1 MKKSARRKKKNQ
13 TDHTPEQTK
22 REVLGVC
29 LVALGLFLGASLYS
43 DAVGLVG
50 KAVGSFFFGMTGII
64 GYAIPAL
71 ILIGGVLVIIFSE
84 RPVRPLTAFFAAL
97 FFLSLLSAVHIGAR
111 DSIESVKTLDYFKDA
126 YQYGNTYRAGGGLIG
141 SLLAYPSLLLM
152 GKIGSYIV
160 FIAAMLIAF
169 LVTTRLS
176 LKQAGEKLGQG
187 IKQGVGVMSER
198 MSERRGAL
206 YTVNL
211 SEPEVIMPKSVQKGK
226 PGKKISK
233 LTDDPYRI
241 EPAWGGATGGNPSKV
256 KNAPDTLAFLPTSG
270 ALERREL
277 HAEKI
282 EKEFDRMQPE
292 HRSAGEYFVSDE
304 MEDDIPTAGR
314 IVRNAPIIKKTDK
327 TQTAHIDDTARAKD
341 PEKAPGHVPIV
352 YQRPPYGLLNPV
364 EQAFIPNESPIEK
377 AKLLEDTLA
386 TFNISAKVINYSV
399 GPVITRF
406 ELQPAKGVRV
416 NRITALSQDLA
427 LALAAQ
433 RVRIEAPIP
442 GKQAIGIEIPNKNT
456 AKVLLREMVESREFQ
471 TEKSSI
477 AFALGKDI
485 AGKIITA
492 DLDRMPHML
501 IAGSTGSGKSVC
513 INDIIISMAYK
524 SSPDDLRLVLID
536 PKVVEMRMY
545 AVLPHLML
553 PVVTDAKRA
562 AGALKWTVMEMERRY
577 KLIAELNARD
587 LSRYNQLVSDPAEK
601 LPKLVVVIDELADL
615 MMVAAKDVED
625 SICRIAQLGRA
636 AGIHMIVATQRPST
650 DVITGLIKANIPS
663 RIAFAVSSAVDSR
676 VILDEGGAEKLLGK
690 GDMLFHANGASKPVR
705 AQAALVTDEE
715 VERVMDFFG
724 EHVEAQPLREDN
736 YEKLASCASSGTAQ
750 GNGNQEDDLLPEA
763 VKIVLN
769 DGQASISMI
778 QRKLRVGYA
787 RAARLIDIMEN
798 LKVVSASDGSKP
810 RRVLIG
816 RSDYE
821 RMFGSKAESVQGEAN
836 DEN

>member
-1 MKKSARRKKKNQ
+1 MKKSARSKRKNE
-13 TDHTPEQTK
+13 TDRTPEQTK

-29 LVALGLFLGASLYS
+29 LVALGLFFGASLYS
-43 DAVGLVG
+43 DAVGIAG
-50 KAVGSFFFGMTGII
+50 KAISGFFFGAVGIV
-64 GYAIPAL
+64 GYAIPVVTVAW
-71 ILIGGVLVIIFSE
+71 GVLVIIFSE
-84 RPVRPLTAFFAAL
+84 KPARPLTVFLVSL
-97 FFLSLLSAVHIGAR
+97 FFICLLSALHIGAR
-111 DSIESVKTLDYFKDA
+111 DSIETVKVFDYYKDA
-126 YQYGNTYRAGGGLIG
+126 YLYGQQYRAGGGAIG
-141 SLLAYPSLLLM
+141 ALLAYPSLLLM
-152 GKIGSYIV
+152 GKVGSYIV
-160 FIAAMLIAF
+160 FIAAMLVSF

-176 LKQAGEKLGQG
+176 LKRAGEKLGYG
-187 IKQGVGVMSER
+187 IKQGVDTVSER
-198 MSERRGAL
+198 ISERRKAL
-206 YTVNL
+206 YTEDL
-211 SEPEVIMPKSVQKGK
+211 SEPAMLPLIPQKKGRS
-226 PGKKISK
+226 GKKS
-233 LTDDPYRI
+233 TQPAADPYRM
-241 EPAWGGATGGNPSKV
+241 EPHREEYVTGGPVRV
-256 KNAPDTLAFLPTSG
+256 KNALDALEFMPASG
-270 ALERREL
+270 ALERRAREDKL
-277 HAEKI
+277 ERD
-282 EKEFDRMQPE
+282 FDRMKIEPPPE
-292 HRSAGEYFVSDE
+292 GEYFVSDDL
-304 MEDDIPTAGR
+304 DDEASGASR
-314 IVRNAPIIKKTDK
+314 ITRNAPAAPKKS
-327 TQTAHIDDTARAKD
+327 AAKPAASAD
-341 PEKAPGHVPIV
+341 APRVQEKPAEHVPVV
-352 YQRPPYGLLNPV
+352 YQRPPYDLLNIP
-364 EQAFIPNESPIEK
+364 EQSYIPSESPLEK
-377 AKLLEDTLA
+377 AKLLEETLA

-442 GKQAIGIEIPNKNT
+442 GKQAIGIEIPNRNT
-456 AKVLLREMVESREFQ
+456 AKVLLREVVESREFQ
-471 TEKSSI
+471 AEKSSI

-524 SSPDDLRLVLID
+524 SSPDELRLILVD

-545 AVLPHLML
+545 AALPHLML
-553 PVVTDAKRA
+553 PVVTDAKKA

-587 LSRYNQLVSDPAEK
+587 LTRYNQLVSDSAEK

-636 AGIHMIVATQRPST
+636 SGIHMIVATQRPST

-715 VERVMDFFG
+715 VERVMEFFG
-724 EHVEAQPLREDN
+724 EHVDAQPLREDDF
-736 YEKLASCASSGTAQ
+736 EKIAASASGSAAQ
-750 GNGNQEDDLLPEA
+750 GNGKQEDDLLPEA

-798 LKVVSASDGSKP
+798 MKFVSASEGSKP
-810 RRVLIG
+810 RRVLIS
-816 RSDYE
+816 RAEYE
-821 RMFGSKAESVQGEAN
+821 RTFGSAAAQYQGE
-836 DEN
+836 ENRNED

>member
-1 MKKSARRKKKNQ
+1 MKKSARRKKKSQ
-13 TDHTPEQTK
+13 TDRTPEQTK

-29 LVALGLFLGASLYS
+29 LIALGLFLGASLYS

-50 KAVGSFFFGMTGII
+50 KAVDGFFFGMIGLV

-71 ILIGGVLVIIFSE
+71 TIIWGVLVIIFSE
-84 RPVRPLTAFFAAL
+84 KPVRPLTAFLVAL
-97 FFLSLLSAVHIGAR
+97 FFLSLLSAMHIGAR
-111 DSIESVKTLDYFKDA
+111 DSIESVKALDYFKDA
-126 YQYGNTYRAGGGLIG
+126 YAYGKTYRAGGGFVG

-176 LKQAGEKLGQG
+176 LKRAGEKLGQG
-187 IKQGVGVMSER
+187 IKQGVGVVSER

-206 YTVNL
+206 YTEDL
-211 SEPEVIMPKSVQKGK
+211 SEPEDIRPKPVAKGK
-226 PGKKISK
+226 QEKKVFK
-233 LTDDPYRI
+233 AQDDLFRM
-241 EPAWGGATGGNPSKV
+241 EPVREDDFAGNPSKV
-256 KNAPDTLAFLPTSG
+256 KNAPDTLEFLPTSG
-270 ALERREL
+270 ALERKSPHGDR
-277 HAEKI
+277 I

-292 HRSAGEYFVSDE
+292 HMPEGEYFVTDE
-304 MEDDIPTAGR
+304 MEADSPAAGR
-314 IVRNAPIIKKTDK
+314 IARNAPAIKRSDRA
-327 TQTAHIDDTARAKD
+327 QTARAEENVRANE
-341 PEKAPGHVPIV
+341 PEKAPEHVPIV
-352 YQRPPYGLLNPV
+352 YQRPPYDLLNPV
-364 EQAFIPNESPIEK
+364 EQAFSPTESPIEK

-456 AKVLLREMVESREFQ
+456 AKVLLREVVESREFQ
-471 TEKSSI
+471 AEKSPI

-545 AVLPHLML
+545 AALPHLML
-553 PVVTDAKRA
+553 PVVTDAKKA

-601 LPKLVVVIDELADL
+601 LAKLVVVIDELADL

-724 EHVEAQPLREDN
+724 EHVEAQPLREDDF
-736 YEKLASCASSGTAQ
+736 EKLASCASSGGAQ
-750 GNGNQEDDLLPEA
+750 GNGKQEDDLLPEA

-798 LKVVSASDGSKP
+798 LKIVSASEGSKP

-816 RSDYE
+816 RADYE
-821 RMFGSKAESVQGEAN
+821 RMFGAAGSVQGETTYE
-836 DEN
+836 D

>member
-1 MKKSARRKKKNQ
+1 MKRSAKRKKNKAN
-13 TDHTPEQTK
+13 DRTPEQTK

-29 LVALGLFLGASLYS
+29 LIALGLFVGASLYS

-50 KAVGSFFFGMTGII
+50 AAVGGFFFGTMGFF
-64 GYAIPAL
+64 GYAVPAVL
-71 ILIGGVLVIIFSE
+71 LAWGVLVIVFSE
-84 RPVRPLTAFFAAL
+84 KPVRPLTVFLAAL
-97 FFLSLLSAVHIGAR
+97 FLIALLSTVHIGAR
-111 DSIESVKTLDYFKDA
+111 TAIDSVKAFDYYKDA
-126 YQYGNTYRAGGGLIG
+126 YVFGQTYHKGGGFLG
-141 SLLAYPSLLLM
+141 ALLAYPALLLM
-152 GKIGSYIV
+152 GEVGSYIV
-160 FIAAMLIAF
+160 FVATMLIAF
-169 LVTTRLS
+169 LLTTRLS
-176 LKQAGEKLGQG
+176 LRRAGEKLGNG
-187 IKQGVGVMSER
+187 IKLGVDAVSER
-198 MSERRGAL
+198 VNERRQYL
-206 YTVNL
+206 YTEDL
-211 SEPEVIMPKSVQKGK
+211 AEPEEIRPKPAKPKGK
-226 PGKKISK
+226 KDKPLPAPARKPD
-233 LTDDPYRI
+233 LYRI
-241 EPAWGGATGGNPSKV
+241 EPIREEYVVGGPRTV
-256 KNAPDTLAFLPTSG
+256 KNARDELEFLPTSG
-270 ALERREL
+270 ALERKPGREDRF
-277 HAEKI
+277 ERD
-282 EKEFDRMQPE
+282 FDKMRGEPAPE
-292 HRSAGEYFVSDE
+292 GEYFVSDE
-304 MEDDIPTAGR
+304 AEDLASGASR
-314 IVRNAPIIKKTDK
+314 ISRNAPAVPKAE
-327 TQTAHIDDTARAKD
+327 TAKPAPPASA
-341 PEKAPGHVPIV
+341 PAACEKPCEHVPIV
-352 YQRPPYGLLNPV
+352 YQRPPYDLLTPV
-364 EQAFIPNESPIEK
+364 EAGYTASESPFEK
-377 AKLLEDTLA
+377 AKLLEETLA

-456 AKVLLREMVESREFQ
+456 AKVLLREVVESREFQ
-471 TEKSSI
+471 AERSSI

-501 IAGSTGSGKSVC
+501 IAGATGSGKSVC

-524 SSPDDLRLVLID
+524 SSPEDLRMVLID

-545 AVLPHLML
+545 APLPHLLL
-553 PVVTDAKRA
+553 PVVTDAKKA
-562 AGALKWTVMEMERRY
+562 AGALRWTVMEMERRY

-587 LSRYNQLVSDPAEK
+587 LMRYNQLVPAGEEK

-615 MMVAAKDVED
+615 MMVAAKEVED

-690 GDMLFHANGASKPVR
+690 GDMLFHANGASKPLR

-715 VERVMDFFG
+715 VERVMDFFT
-724 EHVEAQPLREDN
+724 EHVEAQPTREDDF
-736 YEKLASCASSGTAQ
+736 EKIASAASAGAAQ
-750 GNGNQEDDLLPEA
+750 GNGKQEDDLLPEA

-798 LKVVSASDGSKP
+798 MKIVSSSEGSKP

-816 RSDYE
+816 RADYE
-821 RMFGSKAESVQGEAN
+821 RMFGGGANQGETHYE
-836 DEN
+836 D

>member
-1 MKKSARRKKKNQ
+1 MKKSKKRKANGA
-13 TDHTPEQTK
+13 DDRTPEQTK
-22 REVLGVC
+22 REALGVC

-50 KAVGSFFFGMTGII
+50 RAVGGFIFGMSGAI
-64 GYAIPAL
+64 GYAVPVTTLAW
-71 ILIGGVLVIIFSE
+71 GVLVIIFSE
-84 RPVRPLTAFFAAL
+84 KPVRPLTAFLVAL
-97 FFLSLLSAVHIGAR
+97 FFICLLSAVHIGIR
-111 DSIESVKTLDYFKDA
+111 DSIEAVKAFDYYKDA
-126 YQYGNTYRAGGGLIG
+126 YTFGQAYRAGGGALG
-141 SLLAYPSLLLM
+141 ALLAYPSLLLL

-160 FIAAMLIAF
+160 LVAAMLIAF
-169 LVTTRLS
+169 LMTTRLS
-176 LKQAGEKLGQG
+176 IKQAGEKLGNG
-187 IKQGVGVMSER
+187 ILQGVGAVSER
-198 MSERRGAL
+198 MSERRKSL
-206 YTVNL
+206 YTEDL
-211 SEPEVIMPKSVQKGK
+211 YEPEPTRPAVAPAKGK
-226 PGKKISK
+226 GRAKKPSK
-233 LTDDPYRI
+233 AQDPYKLQPVA
-241 EPAWGGATGGNPSKV
+241 EDFSGGYTKV
-256 KNAPDTLAFLPTSG
+256 KNAPDLLEYMPASG
-270 ALERREL
+270 ALERRSVRE
-277 HAEKI
+277 EKLGRD
-282 EKEFDRMQPE
+282 FDRLEPE
-292 HRSAGEYFVSDE
+292 PGPQGEYFVTDE
-304 MEDDIPTAGR
+304 LDEPSASR
-314 IVRNAPIIKKTDK
+314 ISRNAPSRPQAGGAKAAAQKT
-327 TQTAHIDDTARAKD
+327 APP
-341 PEKAPGHVPIV
+341 PEKPEPPRVE
-352 YQRPPYGLLNPV
+352 YQRPPYDLLNPPDL
-364 EQAFIPNESPIEK
+364 AFGPSESPFEK
-377 AKLLEDTLA
+377 AKLLEETLA
-386 TFNISAKVINYSV
+386 TFNISARVINYSV

-456 AKVLLREMVESREFQ
+456 AKVLLREVVESREFQ
-471 TEKSSI
+471 NEKSSI

-524 SSPDDLRLVLID
+524 SAPDELRLVLID

-545 AVLPHLML
+545 AALPHLML
-553 PVVTDAKRA
+553 PVVTDAKKA
-562 AGALKWTVMEMERRY
+562 AGALRWTVMEMERRY
-577 KLIAELNARD
+577 KRIAELNARD
-587 LSRYNQLVSDPAEK
+587 LTRFNQLVTDPEEK

-615 MMVAAKDVED
+615 MMVAAKEVED

-690 GDMLFHANGASKPVR
+690 GDMLFHANGANKPIR

-715 VERVMDFFG
+715 VERVMEFFG
-724 EHVEAQPLREDN
+724 EHVEPQPMREEDF
-736 YEKLASCASSGTAQ
+736 EKLAASASSGAAQ
-750 GNGNQEDDLLPEA
+750 GNGKQEDDLLPEA

-798 LKVVSASDGSKP
+798 LKIVSASEGSKP
-810 RRVLIG
+810 RRVLISRG
-816 RSDYE
+816 EYE
-821 RMFGSKAESVQGEAN
+821 RMFGASAGIGEAKYE
-836 DEN
+836 D